1 MQQFENG
8 LLTLGA
14 LKTCEVLLSLEQH
27 SLTLYLLS
35 TYYTLGLLF
44 NTKVKNKDKFW
55 EQNVF

>member
-14 LKTCEVLLSLEQH
+14 LETCEGLLSLEQY
-27 SLTLYLLS
+27 SLTQYLLS
-35 TYYTLGLLF
+35 TYYPLGLLF
-44 NTKVKNKDKFW
+44 NTKVKSKDEFW